1 MRKLFD
7 RLVTGQIVPMNPT
20 AAVRGPKH
28 VVKTGKTPVLEG
40 AEWCKL
46 LRSIPDTTLR
56 DLRDLAL
63 IATLTYSFVRI
74 NAASKMKVE
83 DLRPRSAGWTVRLHA
98 KGGKQ
103 HSMPCRHA
111 LAEALRAYMGQT
123 QHSCHQMQ
131 SSGWVPAVRR
141 RGVAI
146 EPECPERADRGA
158 SVSHVEP
165 EVLYGLTWPQKSGV
179 SARCSVTLADHAE
192 VSIRAPVRG
201 RPPTSRAETSPHC
214 RFDPRP
220 CEGAT
225 TCTGFVTGTLWVR
238 SAPL

>member
-1 MRKLFD
+1 M
-7 RLVTGQIVPMNPT
+7 VQIVQ
-20 AAVRGPKH
+20 VD
-28 VVKTGKTPVLEG
+28 TGHDVTPSGIDRHPHLQ
-40 AEWCKL
+40 
-46 LRSIPDTTLR
+46 
-56 DLRDLAL
+56 
-63 IATLTYSFVRI
+63 
-74 NAASKMKVE
+74 
-83 DLRPRSAGWTVRLHA
+83 LRPHQCGLEDEGRGSPAPQRGWTVRLHA

-131 SSGWVPAVRR
+131 SSGWVRAVRR

-192 VSIRAPVRG
+192 VSIRAPARGRRGVIYNAFGYLHVSIRAPVRG
-201 RPPTSRAETSPHC
+201 RRPGKARRLEIG
-214 RFDPRP
+214 RF
-220 CEGAT
+220 
-225 TCTGFVTGTLWVR
+225 R

>member
-20 AAVRGPKH
+20 AVLHGPKH

-83 DLRPRSAGWTVRLHA
+83 DLRPRSVAGRSGCMRKAASSTA
-98 KGGKQ
+98 
-103 HSMPCRHA
+103 CR
-111 LAEALRAYMGQT
+111 
-123 QHSCHQMQ
+123 
-131 SSGWVPAVRR
+131 AVTRSPRR
-141 RGVAI
+141 CAPTWARPNIRVIRCKVAVGYR
-146 EPECPERADRGA
+146 PSDA
-158 SVSHVEP
+158 VE
-165 EVLYGLTWPQKSGV
+165 
-179 SARCSVTLADHAE
+179 
-192 VSIRAPVRG
+192 
-201 RPPTSRAETSPHC
+201 
-214 RFDPRP
+214 
-220 CEGAT
+220 
-225 TCTGFVTGTLWVR
+225 
-238 SAPL
+238 